1 MPTQAVNIIF
11 GVAQSVA
18 TNPPPQGSKR
28 TLLPNAQGS
37 KRTCASPRGS
47 AETVRCSTL
56 RLNSCIPGLRP
67 PKRPQRTGMP
77 PSHGHPSPP
86 LPRQPKGRRPPGP
99 RPAGHHR
106 HAGHPGG
113 VQLAGLRRPR
123 PGSRRRRRLPHD
135 RPWGP
140 PALPGHRTPPLPP
153 GQLLRDKLVHTG
165 NKGRGGGDGF
175 LRVLQGKK
183 YFT

>member
-140 PALPGHRTPPLPP
+140 RRCPAIVLRHCHPGNCYVTNWSTPAT
-153 GQLLRDKLVHTG
+153 KA
-165 NKGRGGGDGF
+165 GGGGMVF
-175 LRVLQGKK
+175 
-183 YFT
+183 